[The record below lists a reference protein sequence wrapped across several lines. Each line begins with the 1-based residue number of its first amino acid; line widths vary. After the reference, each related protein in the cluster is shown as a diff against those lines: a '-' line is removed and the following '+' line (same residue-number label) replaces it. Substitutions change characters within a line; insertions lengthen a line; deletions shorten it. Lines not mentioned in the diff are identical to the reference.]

1 MHRNSGDGGWVW
13 GKRGGCTSCT
23 GSVSAENRLPEGQ
36 MLGCPNAIEQEADTL
51 ESFRIVQEHCR
62 VTPNAEFANL
72 EAALSGGLTCISQIA

>member
-1 MHRNSGDGGWVW
+1 
-13 GKRGGCTSCT
+13 
-23 GSVSAENRLPEGQ
+23 